1 MKVSINQTNVSR
13 VGINTARIQGIR
25 LGSASKGGQTSPFHP
40 SLVDYWNFKGKSNF
54 DKDRNTIKGIKGEIL
69 TAYNFGWSL
78 GSGYGLFKE
87 NYLNYLNNSK
97 NPEDIIIT
105 DSSITRLKGEGKI
118 SFWVTG
124 NKLPTGIIVIPSY
137 RINVTGEWETPPVFT
152 YYDGDNASISH
163 TITLT
168 HGINIIPEITV
179 NVTTSILSTIYGFST
194 FQNGTVTIEQIPQYE
209 GAIVTDGIDDYL
221 KLDKVGYKIGT
232 VILKHIPLDLDK
244 IDGTDIKWKFVTYC
258 VDNIFFIAYNSNNA
272 AQIRSNYTITT
283 KGDYVITEPTIS
295 NNPIIVNT
303 PITIGSRNNP
313 LQEFLSMAL
322 FEMAIYSEI
331 LTAEEIQKEIN
342 VMEYGTLNP
351 AFALNFDNFAYKAVD
366 YPEFATGKVTTNK
379 IVVNST
385 TATFNGF
392 IAAAYNPELTT
403 GDAIELPS
411 YKVKVTGIDAYSNL
425 GDGYWAVALMG
436 MPIDM
441 SQDPWVY
448 LFHKDGIYDIP
459 AISLSDGIFNLAVM
473 CQIMVDKPIEIEIL
487 YDKNIAKSFP
497 ETKQIFP

>member
-1 MKVSINQTNVSR
+1 MKVSINQVKINR
-13 VGINTARIQGIR
+13 VGINTAQVRGIR

-40 SLVDYWNFKGKSNF
+40 SLVDYWNFKGKNNF
-54 DKDRNTIKGIKGEIL
+54 DKDRNAIKGIKGEIL

-78 GSGYGLFKE
+78 GSGYGLYKTNFLQWEYISSRGTATVTSDTIHLTETFGNANVIEFNNLSYKFE
-87 NYLNYLNNSK
+87 N
-97 NPEDIIIT
+97 IT
-105 DSSITRLKGEGKI
+105 VD
-118 SFWVTG
+118 VTG
-124 NKLPTGIIVIPSY
+124 DFGGVNLIYFYYISETEASQIVI
-137 RINVTGEWETPPVFT
+137 NTPGRYELPKT
-152 YYDGDNASISH
+152 NR
-163 TITLT
+163 
-168 HGINIIPEITV
+168 V
-179 NVTTSILSTIYGFST
+179 NGGFRT
-194 FQNGTVTIEQIPQYE
+194 NRATKLDLTIEQIPEYE

-232 VILKHIPLDLDK
+232 VILKYIPLFRDNNWRYVFDVTEERCYFASSK
-244 IDGTDIKWKFVTYC
+244 DSGVFVTSMQYKS
-258 VDNIFFIAYNSNNA
+258 V
-272 AQIRSNYTITT
+272 
-283 KGDYVITEPTIS
+283 GDYTYLIPRTG
-295 NNPIIVNT
+295 NNPTVSNT
-303 PITIGSRNNP
+303 PLYISSHAAMK
-313 LQEFLSMAL
+313 EFLSMAL
-322 FEMAIYSEI
+322 YEIAIYQDV
-331 LTAEEIQKEIN
+331 LTDEEIQKEIK
-342 VMEYGTLNP
+342 VMEYGTPNP
-351 AFALNFDNFAYKAVD
+351 VFALNFDNFAYKAVD

-436 MPIDM
+436 MPIDT

-448 LFHKDGIYDIP
+448 LFHKDGIYEIP
-459 AISLSDGIFNLAVM
+459 SISVNESIYNLAVM

>member
-1 MKVSINQTNVSR
+1 MKVSINQVNVSR
-13 VGINTARIQGIR
+13 VGINTARIQRIR

-40 SLVDYWNFKGKSNF
+40 SLVDYWNFKGKSNS

-78 GSGYGLFKE
+78 GSGYGKYTM

-97 NPEDIIIT
+97 SPEDIIIT

-124 NKLPTGIIVIPSY
+124 NKLPTGITVIPSY
-137 RINVTGEWETPPVFT
+137 RINVTGEWETPPEFT

-168 HGINIIPEITV
+168 HGINIIPEITI
-179 NVTTSILSTIYGFST
+179 NVITSISSTIYGFST
-194 FQNGTVTIEQIPQYE
+194 FQNGDVTIEQIPEYE
-209 GAIVTDGIDDYL
+209 GAIVADGIDDYL
-221 KLDKVGYKIGT
+221 KLDKVGYKVRTIIIKFKTINIKPNIVNCILNIHTDEVTLQYDASGVLNNNFTTYKNYGEYSVGT
-232 VILKHIPLDLDK
+232 FNIDK
-244 IDGTDIKWKFVTYC
+244 
-258 VDNIFFIAYNSNNA
+258 NA
-272 AQIRSNYTITT
+272 ATPLTLDCKLSNSGRPMEY
-283 KGDYVITEPTIS
+283 S
-295 NNPIIVNT
+295 NV
-303 PITIGSRNNP
+303 
-313 LQEFLSMAL
+313 
-322 FEMAIYSEI
+322 AIYSVAI
-331 LTAEEIQKEIN
+331 YQNVLTAEEIQKEIN
-342 VMEYGTLNP
+342 VMQYDTPNP
-351 AFALNFDNFAYKAVD
+351 VFALNFDNFAYKAVD

-436 MPIDM
+436 MPIDT

-459 AISLSDGIFNLAVM
+459 AISLSESIYNLAVM

-487 YDKNIAKSFP
+487 YDKNITKSFP

>member
-1 MKVSINQTNVSR
+1 MKVSINQVKINR
-13 VGINTARIQGIR
+13 VGLILPAFRGIR
-25 LGSASKGGQTSPFHP
+25 LGSASKGGATSPFHP

-54 DKDRNTIKGIKGEIL
+54 DKDRNAIKGIKGEIL

-87 NYLNYLNNSK
+87 NYLTYSKVENVFVTDDHSVTIMNFVPANTWILFKYGTEHLN
-97 NPEDIIIT
+97 T
-105 DSSITRLKGEGKI
+105 TRVR
-118 SFWVTG
+118 VTG
-124 NKLPTGIIVIPSY
+124 LTASNQLAYGYSTTNDGARVLMTIPSD
-137 RINVTGEWETPPVFT
+137 GE
-152 YYDGDNASISH
+152 YDLPESI
-163 TITLT
+163 
-168 HGINIIPEITV
+168 V
-179 NVTTSILSTIYGFST
+179 NTTSYNIGFIV
-194 FQNGTVTIEQIPQYE
+194 QNALTKNVTIEQIPEYE
-209 GAIVTDGIDDYL
+209 GAIVTDGVDDYL

-232 VILKHIPLDLDK
+232 IILKYIP
-244 IDGTDIKWKFVTYC
+244 IPTVNRWQYVF
-258 VDNIFFIAYNSNNA
+258 DNAKEGIYIAYTSKDAVQNN
-272 AQIRSNYTITT
+272 QKISSFPIIVD
-283 KGDYVITEPTIS
+283 KGDYTYA
-295 NNPIIVNT
+295 VNT
-303 PITIGSRNNP
+303 APQKISTP
-313 LQEFLSMAL
+313 LIISCSTSLNDFLSMAL
-322 FEMAIYSEI
+322 YEIAIYEDI
-331 LTAEEIQKEIN
+331 LTDEEIQKEIK
-342 VMEYGTLNP
+342 VMEYGTPNP
-351 AFALNFDNFAYKAVD
+351 VFALNFDNFAYKAVD

-436 MPIDM
+436 MPIDT

-473 CQIMVDKPIEIEIL
+473 CQIAIDKPIEIEIL